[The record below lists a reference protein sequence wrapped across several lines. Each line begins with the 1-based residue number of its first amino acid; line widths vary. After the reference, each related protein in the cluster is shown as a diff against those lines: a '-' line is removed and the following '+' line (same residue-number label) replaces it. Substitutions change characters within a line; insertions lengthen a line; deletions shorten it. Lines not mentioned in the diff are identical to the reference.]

1 MEPEPPQPAPPPPPA
16 PAPQPPIA
24 EAPLPGPEPEPQ
36 LVEAPPPKAAEPPP
50 PAPKP
55 EPPQPRRG
63 VKHRPQPKAGREPV
77 PVPAG
82 QMIYDSLKTS
92 FVDFPRLM
100 STLEK
105 EGYTGYIRLLTDDVH
120 GLIFFRDGSALECV
134 YDSGSGPESQFGNDA
149 LVAFNDE
156 VTSGRGVLDVVALSP
171 ELVNGLHELS
181 VAKPMYTE
189 LYASWVDMHS
199 LLRFLSERSL
209 SGSVMVRATEA
220 TGVIILTKGEVTGA
234 YTSQSRDISP
244 DPNLV
249 LELCADGS
257 AMIEVKS
264 AAETE
269 HRPLDVDAVVG
280 PKKPATRAPAAPPAP
295 APAPAPP
302 PAPAAAAPAPPSEPA
317 AEAAPVGDTQ
327 SLPAA
332 AFQTMQ
338 IEAAI
343 RAVQP
348 PAAPQRPE
356 PLPPEPQAA
365 PEPVVLQL
373 DWEQVVQDLQTMA
386 DEALGNRA
394 RKVKDILAGAERSQA
409 GVEGAIAQI
418 PNISLLFVD
427 SSRLEALAKDMQAKL
442 QSYR

>member
-1 MEPEPPQPAPPPPPA
+1 
-16 PAPQPPIA
+16 
-24 EAPLPGPEPEPQ
+24 
-36 LVEAPPPKAAEPPP
+36 
-50 PAPKP
+50 
-55 EPPQPRRG
+55 
-63 VKHRPQPKAGREPV
+63 
-77 PVPAG
+77 
-82 QMIYDSLKTS
+82 MIYDSLKTS

-134 YDSGSGPESQFGNDA
+134 YDAGSGPESQFGNDA

-209 SGSVMVRATEA
+209 SGSVMVRAAEA
-220 TGVIILTKGEVTGA
+220 TGVIILTNGEITGA

-264 AAETE
+264 AAEAE
-269 HRPLDVDAVVG
+269 HRPLDVDSVVG
-280 PKKPATRAPAAPPAP
+280 PKKQATRAPAAPPAP
-295 APAPAPP
+295 APAPSPG
-302 PAPAAAAPAPPSEPA
+302 PAPAAAAPAHPT
-317 AEAAPVGDTQ
+317 EAAPGGDTQ

-348 PAAPQRPE
+348 PAAPPPPE
-356 PLPPEPQAA
+356 LLPPEPQAA
-365 PEPVVLQL
+365 PEPVMLQL
-373 DWEQVVQDLQTMA
+373 DWERVVQDLQTMA

-394 RKVKDILAGAERSQA
+394 RKVKDILAAAERSQP
-409 GVEGAIAQI
+409 GVEGAIALI